1 MEAVVSWATFLVSP
15 VGLISAVA
23 VVALALYAYIFVM
36 AKSMY
41 ATPDHTFE
49 ATFVTGSSGARQAFP
64 SVNQDP
70 EVLVSVVVPAY
81 NEEARMPTML
91 DDMMAYIEQKRNS
104 DRDFTAEVIIVNDG
118 SKDGTARV
126 AMEYVERY
134 GSDTV
139 RFCDLH
145 RNHGKGGAV
154 RKGVMRARGKYILM
168 ADADGATRASDLG
181 SLLSQLQKAE
191 SKGQGIAVGSRA
203 HLQAED
209 EAKASRSAFRKFLM
223 WGFHVLMSLV
233 LGGSAVKDTQCGF
246 KLFTRAT
253 AARIFPAQHIERWAF
268 DVELLYLAST
278 WGDVPVVEVAVNWE
292 EIDGSKVDVVWDT
305 LQMARDLVLIRAS
318 YALGLWSARPDG
330 SLTPKDKDA

>member
-1 MEAVVSWATFLVSP
+1 M
-15 VGLISAVA
+15 
-23 VVALALYAYIFVM
+23 
-36 AKSMY
+36 
-41 ATPDHTFE
+41 
-49 ATFVTGSSGARQAFP
+49 
-64 SVNQDP
+64 
-70 EVLVSVVVPAY
+70 LVSVVVPAY

-104 DRDFTAEVIIVNDG
+104 DRCVSASSTWRPTLALNPVRLAWSRDFTAEVIIVNDG

-209 EAKASRSAFRKFLM
+209 EAKASVSGVSRHERMNCL
-223 WGFHVLMSLV
+223 
-233 LGGSAVKDTQCGF
+233 
-246 KLFTRAT
+246 R
-253 AARIFPAQHIERWAF
+253 HIVQAPT
-268 DVELLYLAST
+268 AST
-278 WGDVPVVEVAVNWE
+278 PPLHRGLPF
-292 EIDGSKVDVVWDT
+292 
-305 LQMARDLVLIRAS
+305 AS
-318 YALGLWSARPDG
+318 S
-330 SLTPKDKDA
+330 